1 MPKKLKVFIADDD
14 SFFLSAMQLIFQEE
28 DDMEVVG
35 TAEDGAEALQKIRH
49 LQPDLVL
56 MDIKM
61 PKMNGIE
68 AIKQLKCDHH
78 EMLIIIFSTFND
90 DEFIIEGLANG
101 ASGYLIKGIDIQKLL
116 ATIRNISN
124 GQYTLPVEVATK
136 LAKFTLSQ
144 INKEKKAL
152 PAHLTTSNTFTNKEH
167 EVMELLAQRYSHK
180 EIAQKLYISEGT
192 LRNYMTIIY
201 GKLGV
206 KNRGEAIELLTKQEA

>member
-124 GQYTLPVEVATK
+124 GQYILPVEVATK